1 MKTYQWIE
9 NDWGFSDLYFKEN
22 DVNSNNNNNNTVQ
35 RKYFLFQ
42 TNMTRDRIA
51 CFKWKKLNE
60 MPLFPKFTRYSL
72 CGGEFS
78 GLTAWSRDADSRRQ
92 FLEWLLLEEVQMQ
105 CDSIVWFNFFLRRK
119 VFPQTKKKWP
129 VFHLTQDILTN
140 RSSVT
145 IFDYPVIV
153 KNQLKERNTEATR

>member
-51 CFKWKKLNE
+51 C
-60 MPLFPKFTRYSL
+60 
-72 CGGEFS
+72 
-78 GLTAWSRDADSRRQ
+78 
-92 FLEWLLLEEVQMQ
+92 V
-105 CDSIVWFNFFLRRK
+105 
-119 VFPQTKKKWP
+119 
-129 VFHLTQDILTN
+129 
-140 RSSVT
+140 
-145 IFDYPVIV
+145 
-153 KNQLKERNTEATR
+153 